1 MSLATAIAGTSVSIK
16 DGSLQIEDTADF
28 RSIATFAVEDPSG
41 NNHFQSKAPVS
52 ITDSVNGL
60 LFAGFLDQGDEN
72 KLVPNPDIIT
82 ATTFMDNHYLP
93 DKRRCTVDYQNMAA
107 GDIATDMLS
116 RYLAGEGITAGYAY
130 RRESTQSDFSAG
142 TLTGVSSAL
151 NVGDGDLELSSAG
164 SAVSI
169 LENTTSVF
177 SSGSLSNVTAANNTL
192 MPTATPAIKL
202 VATCSQPGSNTAYT
216 YVKIWSGSHA
226 VPASEYCS
234 YDIFIMPTSP
244 NGQCSVDMI
253 FTDGTSWRDTF
264 VYRDVQYT
272 SPHPNADVGPMGVG
286 QWYHRLFFMGNYSG
300 KTVQSVM
307 VACEGD
313 SVGVYTAY
321 FKNIRFDNSAFY
333 FFQTAL
339 QTTPQQ
345 MQNNGYSSAIISVV
359 NTYNLSGCYRVSPSY
374 SINAVSILKTSFI
387 TWTAIEPAGTKLQM
401 KYSIDGGLFYF
412 VCTKGQPLPQLLPGS
427 SVAGKSL
434 IFAALYIPDPAVT
447 GTSIA
452 SPEVAPSLSSMQ
464 VTLQPSYAA
473 TKADVVYEIAQNAD
487 WAAGTFTNTTNNSGR
502 DLSLI
507 GAIRNWDNGD
517 FSNQTL
523 WTTSGFQSPNR
534 QAFMINAGNLAAGKS
549 QMNFAG
555 QMADGIIEMDILL
568 DNANAYLGCV
578 YRTTFWSNTDNTYA
592 YVVQVTTN
600 TIILGRGS
608 NSSVASYT
616 QIASATLNV
625 SSGNWHRLKVV
636 FVGSN
641 HKLYLDD
648 VLYINATDATYLAAG
663 YVGLR
668 VYNNTGATYNGMFDN
683 FGVLGSGASLTGTWV
698 SANQLLT
705 SAGTYGGSIVTWN
718 DVSSDIGNTDT
729 ILVETQVDGST
740 WQTATNGA
748 PIPNLTI
755 GQSLSG
761 INLKVRITLTT
772 TTAST
777 MPGVDHV
784 VFWVLGA
791 FNSSGNRIAPVLSL
805 TPVGRAGSTMIN
817 WTAQNALTTKN
828 SDTFAGR
835 TTTPG
840 QTNAAFGTASD
851 GSRWLF
857 EPANVTNHLN
867 ASVANGEGNVYYDNA
882 GSGTGTFIGSFENK
896 ILDVDVKV
904 RFAFLSNVGT
914 PGSPLVFLYGRY
926 QDSGNYY
933 KLECYQGGG
942 YAHFTKVVASVATG
956 FGPVPNFTFTVGTYY
971 WARMQIEGSSLR
983 FKLWQDG
990 TTEPTIWLADT
1001 TDTAFASA
1009 GYAAI
1014 GAQVA
1019 GLTSGAGINF
1029 DNLTV
1034 SAVNIGVDVSP
1045 DGTTWTDVT
1054 AYQGQALPSSY
1065 IYTQPAPWLD
1075 FFSADSHTSYTQ
1087 DNFIGGGP
1095 ATWTWDTANR
1105 RLVATQTTGVN
1116 GVLQYSG
1123 FSRLDMYAETDFN
1136 YSDSGGLVVRQMN
1149 SGYAYYI
1156 SIADASASSN
1166 PNTVQLKKI
1175 VAGVISNIGSAASI
1189 SFVRGDYHH
1198 FKLDIQGTVLKVSMD
1213 GMQILSATDSGV
1225 SSAGVGGLF
1234 CGLANNHKIQVYGL
1248 RVQPYGDNLS
1258 GTLTTT
1264 YVPRVFGGTL
1274 ILSSSTGGKI
1284 IYWRLR
1290 LSTTDPQNTPQVLDF
1305 TLSVHD
1311 PNIQNGAIIP
1321 STNYAGIGTVLPVS
1335 DALND
1340 LASQSNFLQY
1350 IGNKGSENKKLFFHS
1365 RTARPAPYYVYSG
1378 GSGAVNGTGGN
1389 ILLAGPPTVSRPDM
1403 LYRNRQTV
1411 DGGIDTASTLPPYT
1425 LPFDGITQSWPM
1437 AYPLNAA
1444 PTIIIDGITQSI
1456 GVSGVDSGKQFYYQ
1470 VGSNIISQDPNG
1482 IPPAKTSVG
1491 TVTYVGQIPVR
1502 VTRDNVNG
1510 TGIYAGTIGQTQ
1522 LAAIDLT
1529 SGVVEDYV
1537 SIPGLTKAAAT
1548 AKADALLNQYG
1559 QLGIDIRFS
1568 TNVYGLQPGQV
1579 ISVTLAEHQIYNQQF
1594 LITKISTTV
1603 AQTVPGANPNV
1614 IDYLL
1619 YTYKVEAT
1627 QGPILGDWA
1636 ILLGKALKAA

>member
-28 RSIATFAVEDPSG
+28 RSIATFAVEDPTG
-41 NNHFQSKAPVS
+41 NNHYQSKAPVS
-52 ITDSVNGL
+52 ITDSINGL

-72 KLVPNPDIIT
+72 KLVPNPDIVT
-82 ATTFMDNHYLP
+82 ASTCMDNHYLP

-142 TLTGVSSAL
+142 TLTGVSSTL
-151 NVGDGDLELSSAG
+151 NVGDGDLEVASAG
-164 SAVSI
+164 TAVSI
-169 LENTTSVF
+169 LEHTTANF
-177 SSGSLSNVTAANNTL
+177 SAGSLSNVTAANNTL
-192 MPTATPAIKL
+192 MPTATSALKL
-202 VATCSQPGSNTAYT
+202 VATCTQPGSNTAYT

-234 YDIFIMPTSP
+234 YDIFVLPNSP

-286 QWYHRLFFMGNYSG
+286 QWYHRLFYMGNYSG
-300 KTVQSVM
+300 KTIQSVM
-307 VACEGD
+307 IACEGD
-313 SVGVYTAY
+313 NVGIYTAY
-321 FKNIRFDNSAFY
+321 FKNIRLDNSAFY
-333 FFQTAL
+333 FTQN
-339 QTTPQQ
+339 TTQQ
-345 MQNNGYSSAIISVV
+345 MQSNGYASAVVSSV
-359 NTYNLSGCYRVSPSY
+359 NTYDLNGCQRLS
-374 SINAVSILKTSFI
+374 A
-387 TWTAIEPAGTKLQM
+387 A
-401 KYSIDGGLFYF
+401 YSIDAAKIVKNSFLTWQASEPVGTKVQIKYSLDNVVYQT
-412 VCTKGQPLPQLLPGS
+412 CTRNAPLPNFPSGMS
-427 SVAGKSL
+427 IAGKS
-434 IFAALYIPDPAVT
+434 IYIAEQFIADPTITDNAQKA
-447 GTSIA
+447 G
-452 SPEVAPSLSSMQ
+452 PEVAPVLS
-464 VTLQPSYAA
+464 TLQTTIQPSYNA

-534 QAFMINAGNLAAGKS
+534 QAFMINVGNLAAGKS

-555 QMADGIIEMDILL
+555 QMADGTIEMDILL

-578 YRTTFWSNTDNTYA
+578 YRTTFWSTTDNTYA

-608 NSSVASYT
+608 NSAVASYT

-698 SANQLLT
+698 SANQSLT
-705 SAGTYGGSIVTWN
+705 AAGTYGGSVVSWR
-718 DVSSDIGNTDT
+718 DVSSDPGNTDT
-729 ILVETQVDGST
+729 LLVETQVDGST
-740 WQTATNGA
+740 WQTVTNGG
-748 PIPNLTI
+748 PIPNLTLSH
-755 GQSLSG
+755 SLSG
-761 INLKVRITLTT
+761 VNLKVRITLTT

-777 MPGVDHV
+777 MPIIDNLIFLVMGN
-784 VFWVLGA
+784 
-791 FNSSGNRIAPVLSL
+791 FNASGSRVSPMLSL
-805 TPVGRAGSTMIN
+805 NPVGRAGSTMIN
-817 WTAQNALTTKN
+817 WTAQNALTTKE

-840 QTNAAFGTASD
+840 QTRDALGTASD
-851 GSRWLF
+851 GSLWIL
-857 EPANVTNHLN
+857 EADTHCTL
-867 ASVANGEGNVYYDNA
+867 SVANGEGNAYYDNA
-882 GSGTGTFIGSFENK
+882 GTGSGTFLATIEKNVA
-896 ILDVDVKV
+896 DVDSKA
-904 RFAFLSNVGT
+904 RFAFLSST
-914 PGSPLVFLYGRY
+914 GSPIFFLIGRY
-926 QDSGNYY
+926 QDSGDYY
-933 KLECYQGGG
+933 RLDCYQGSGT
-942 YAHFTKVVASVATG
+942 AHFTKVVASVATS
-956 FGPVPNFTFTVGTYY
+956 FGPVPSFTFTVGTYY
-971 WARMQIEGSSLR
+971 WARMQIEGSALR

-990 TTEPTIWLADT
+990 VSEPTSWLADT
-1001 TDTAFASA
+1001 TDSAFGPGGSFVYA
-1009 GYAAI
+1009 GI

-1019 GLTSGAGINF
+1019 GITSGAGINF
-1029 DNLTV
+1029 DSLTI
-1034 SAVNIGVDVSP
+1034 SAVNVAVDVSP

-1054 AYQGQALPSSY
+1054 AYQGQALPTSY
-1065 IYTQPAPWLD
+1065 IYTQPSPWLD
-1075 FFSADSHTSYTQ
+1075 FFATNTSANYTQ
-1087 DNFIGGGP
+1087 TGFNTPGT
-1095 ATWTWDTANR
+1095 ATYTWDTANR
-1105 RLVATQTTGVN
+1105 RLLATAGVRAT
-1116 GVLQYSG
+1116 LLYTA
-1123 FSRLDMYAETDFN
+1123 FSRADMFAEADFN
-1136 YSDSGGLVVRQMN
+1136 YSDSGGLCVRMVDTSN
-1149 SGYAYYI
+1149 LYFI
-1156 SIADASASSN
+1156 TLRDASSATN
-1166 PNTVQLKKI
+1166 PNTIVLKKN
-1175 VAGVISNIGSAASI
+1175 VAGVITNLITYNLPTSW
-1189 SFVRGDYHH
+1189 VRGDWHH
-1198 FKLDIQGTVLKVSMD
+1198 FKLDVQGSALKVYMD
-1213 GMQILSATDSGV
+1213 GAQIISTTDTAITA
-1225 SSAGVGGLF
+1225 AGQAGLVV
-1234 CGLANNHKIQVYGL
+1234 GLAASDQIQVYGL

-1258 GTLTTT
+1258 GTLSTL

-1274 ILSSSTGGKI
+1274 ILTSSAGSKN
-1284 IYWRLR
+1284 IYTRLR
-1290 LSTTDPQNTPQVLDF
+1290 LSTTDPQNTPQVLDL
-1305 TLSVHD
+1305 TVSVHD

-1321 STNYAGIGTVLPVS
+1321 STNYAGIGSMLPVS
-1335 DALND
+1335 QALED
-1340 LASQSNFLQY
+1340 LASQSNYVQY
-1350 IGNKGSENKKLFFHS
+1350 IGNKGSDNKRLFLHS
-1365 RTARPAPYYVYSG
+1365 RTAKPAPFYVYSG
-1378 GSGAVNGTGGN
+1378 GSGAANGSGGN

-1411 DGGIDTASTLPPYT
+1411 DGGIDTTSTITYP
-1425 LPFDGITQSWPM
+1425 LPFDGITQSWPL

-1444 PTIIIDGITQSI
+1444 PTITIDGIVQSV

-1470 VGSNIISQDPNG
+1470 VGSNIVSQDPAG
-1482 IPPAKTSVG
+1482 IPPAKTSIG
-1491 TVTYVGQIPVR
+1491 TIAYVGQIPVR
-1502 VTRDNVNG
+1502 VTRDNING

-1522 LAAIDLT
+1522 LAAIDGT
-1529 SGVVEDYV
+1529 SGIVEDYV

-1559 QLGIDIRFS
+1559 MLGIDIKFS
-1568 TNVYGLQPGQV
+1568 TNTYGLQPGQV
-1579 ISVTLAEHQIYNQQF
+1579 ISVTLAEHQIYNLQF
-1594 LITKISTTV
+1594 LIMKISTTV
-1603 AQTVPGANPNV
+1603 AQTVPNANPNV

-1619 YTYKVEAT
+1619 YTYRVEAT